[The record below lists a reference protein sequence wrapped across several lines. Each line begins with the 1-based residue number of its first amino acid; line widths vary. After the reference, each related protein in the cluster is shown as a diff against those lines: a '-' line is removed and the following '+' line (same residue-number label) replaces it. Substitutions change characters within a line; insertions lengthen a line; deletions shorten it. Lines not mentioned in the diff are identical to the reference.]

1 LESQACIVKGKNSK
15 DTYLKKMGAAM
26 LHKFDKYWEVKNN
39 VMVIATILDPRFKMR
54 YIEFYFSQ
62 LYDSSRCEQEVA
74 DIKKE
79 LEELYKKHE
88 LEQRRKMGGS
98 SIS

>member
-1 LESQACIVKGKNSK
+1 V
-15 DTYLKKMGAAM
+15 D
-26 LHKFDKYWEVKNN
+26 
-39 VMVIATILDPRFKMR
+39 
-54 YIEFYFSQ
+54 FSQ

-88 LEQRRKMGGS
+88 LEQHRKMGGS
-98 SIS
+98 SSSSTTQSASSSKETQPAQWLVLFQVNFSPF